1 MQTVETSTLHENN
14 NSFMSSLIIR
24 TFEKRAP
31 EQAEVVAVFVHSL
44 HVRLTLYKT
53 DISQLGST

>member
-1 MQTVETSTLHENN
+1 MLHVNN
-14 NSFMSSLIIR
+14 DSFTSSLIIK

-44 HVRLTLYKT
+44 HVQLTLYKT
-53 DISQLGST
+53 DISQLRST